1 MDRFVPRDGN
11 FCNENSN
18 HGWKPLDWSSA
29 GRHKFKGLIAPCTQ
43 LGHFF
48 AKDVYRQRSCQEITR
63 LKLMFSL
70 DLTEII
76 HAPKEEIGLSEWQT
90 QKEKA
95 EKDDSE

>member
-1 MDRFVPRDGN
+1 
-11 FCNENSN
+11 
-18 HGWKPLDWSSA
+18 
-29 GRHKFKGLIAPCTQ
+29 
-43 LGHFF
+43 
-48 AKDVYRQRSCQEITR
+48 
-63 LKLMFSL
+63 MFSL